1 MNHGRRGGPR
11 ALEKV
16 SSKDL
21 KIQIKKIFKS
31 LKPYYFILIITL
43 ILAIFGSIFT
53 IIGPNKLTKITD
65 TIVEGI
71 IIGINLEYVKKL
83 TISLLVLY
91 LFSFVFSYLKDVLM
105 SYVTQRFTRNLRMEI
120 INKLNVLPLSYFD
133 KNETGDIL
141 SKVSND
147 VDTVSQTLDQSIG
160 GLTTAIVTLIGVL
173 IMMFKTNVIM
183 TITTILSTLI
193 GIFIMLFIVAK
204 SQKYF
209 TIAQTKLGELYGHI
223 EEIYSS
229 LNVVRTYNGE
239 EETKKTFNDL
249 NDDLAKTAYKGR
261 FLGGLMP
268 QVMNFIGN
276 FSYVS
281 VVIVGSIL
289 VMDNK
294 ITFGV
299 IIAYMLYTRLFSSPL
314 STISQSINSLQQT
327 AAASKRV
334 FDFLEEDEESK
345 DIVKNN
351 LKVTNALGKVE
362 FKNVTF
368 SYNGKTNVIKN
379 FSSKFNPGTK
389 IAIVGPTGAGKTTL
403 VNLLMKF
410 YEINS
415 GSILI
420 DDIDIKDL
428 SKKNIHELFTMVLQ
442 DTWLFKGTVKENII
456 FNQKNITE
464 KQLLDASKKVGLHHT
479 IKTLPKGYDTM
490 LDDNDILSVGE
501 KQLLTIA
508 RGMLEGSPLLIL
520 DEATSNVDVRT
531 EQKVQRAM
539 DELMKDKTSFVI
551 AHRLSTIKNA
561 DVILVIDNGNIKE
574 QGSHEE
580 LMKQKGFYYDLYN
593 SQFENN

>member
-1 MNHGRRGGPR
+1 MNHGRRGGQR

-21 KIQIKKIFKS
+21 KIQTKKIFKS
-31 LKPYYFILIITL
+31 LKPYYVILIITL
-43 ILAIFGSIFT
+43 VLAIFGAIFT
-53 IIGPNKLTKITD
+53 IIGPNQLTKITD
-65 TIVEGI
+65 TIVEGLI
-71 IIGINLEYVKKL
+71 TGINLEYVKKL
-83 TISLLVLY
+83 TIILFVLY
-91 LFSFVFSYLKDVLM
+91 FLSFVFTYFKDALM
-105 SYVTQRFTRNLRMEI
+105 SYVTHQFTKSLRVEI
-120 INKLNVLPLSYFD
+120 INKLNILPLAYFD
-133 KNETGDIL
+133 RNETGDIL

-147 VDTVSQTLDQSIG
+147 VDTISQTLNQSIG
-160 GLTTAIVTLIGVL
+160 GLTSSIVTLIGVL

-183 TITTILSTLI
+183 TVTTILSTLI
-193 GIFIMLFIVAK
+193 GIFIMLLIVK
-204 SQKYF
+204 NSQKYF
-209 TIAQTKLGELYGHI
+209 VKAQAKLGELNGHI
-223 EEIYSS
+223 EEVYSS

-239 EETKKTFNDL
+239 LETKKTFNDL
-249 NDDLAKTAYKGR
+249 NEDLAKTAFMGR

-289 VMDNK
+289 VMNNK

-314 STISQSINSLQQT
+314 ATISQAINSLQQT
-327 AAASKRV
+327 AASSKRV
-334 FDFLEEDEESK
+334 FDFLEEDEEAE
-345 DIVKNN
+345 DIVKNK
-351 LKVTNALGKVE
+351 LKIKDALGKVE

-368 SYNGKTNVIKN
+368 SYDGKRNVIKD
-379 FSSKFNPGTK
+379 FSSKFKPGTK

-403 VNLLMKF
+403 VNLLMRF

-420 DDIDIKDL
+420 DDINIKDL
-428 SKKNIHELFTMVLQ
+428 SRENIHKLFTMVLQ
-442 DTWLFKGTVKENII
+442 DTWVFKGTVRENII
-456 FNQKNITE
+456 FNQRNITE
-464 KQLLDASKKVGLHHT
+464 KELINASKSVGLHHT
-479 IKTLPKGYDTM
+479 IKTLPNGYDTA

-508 RGMLEGSPLLIL
+508 RGMLEKAPLLIL

-531 EQKVQRAM
+531 EQKVQCAM
-539 DELMKDKTSFVI
+539 DKLMKNKTSFII

-561 DVILVIDNGNIKE
+561 DIILVIDDGNIKE
-574 QGSHEE
+574 QGSHDE